1 MRGRYSLRL
10 VPGDSDLHGK
20 PACIKE
26 MVGKTILHY
35 RVLKELGKGG
45 MGVVYKAED
54 QKLHRTVALK
64 VLLGNLV
71 GDEKAR
77 KRFLREARA
86 ASAIDHPNICTVY
99 EINET
104 PDRLFFVMQFVEG
117 QTLKKTINN
126 KPMPVEQVIEIS
138 LQLADALAEAHSHGV
153 IHRDIKS
160 SNIVM
165 TERGQPKILDFGLAK
180 LTEPTNG
187 RRGVGDDVGGLTE
200 LTQRGVPFGTAS
212 YMSPEQAQGE
222 VADHRSDIFSLGV
235 VMYEMTAGRLP
246 FKGKTSIDVMHG
258 VIHDKS
264 PAMPDNVPPSF
275 VRVIERCLAK
285 NASERYQTAAEML
298 EDLKRVARLVYSG
311 RGDLPVDRTASMHA
325 MRPDPKPGTVGRA
338 MNWLKRNVLGK
349 EDQGSAIDAEPSHEV
364 SVETGDISRS
374 AFSGTSVRDKR
385 AIAILPFKNLSGDKE
400 SDFYGFSL
408 ADSVITELA
417 QLKSLIVRPSTF
429 IAKYQNVEVD
439 PRQVGQELAVDSVLV
454 GSYLKAG
461 DRFRVT
467 PQLIDISSGEI
478 IWSDKIDVDSKDI
491 ITLQDTISQH
501 IVDGLSIRISDQ
513 EQNRLARA
521 ATSNSEAYEQYLRG
535 KNLLNTFVT
544 HTLNREDLDEA
555 VLAFKR
561 ATELDPQFSNAY
573 SSLGVCY
580 STYVMKGMGGI
591 AYYDQAESTCN
602 RALELDPK
610 AVEPR
615 VTLVFIYLQSGDKRR
630 ARELVEQL
638 RREAPNDTSIRSVAG
653 TLYRLDGR
661 YDEALREFDR
671 QLKINPTEVAPA
683 QYNRARIF
691 MYRGDYDAA
700 IREIERGRKSE
711 PDHPL
716 LNAFWAQ
723 ILYYQGKYD
732 EAERVFR
739 RVFEMAP
746 SMRGLSPML
755 GFVYCARGENEKALA
770 LIDHDV
776 IDGACADHDV
786 AYWLASL
793 YALLGDRDEAL
804 TWLERA
810 TELGN
815 ENFPWFE
822 RDPNWEALR
831 VDPEYQALLT
841 RLRERSSASGE

>member
-1 MRGRYSLRL
+1 
-10 VPGDSDLHGK
+10 
-20 PACIKE
+20 

-71 GDEKAR
+71 GDDKAR
-77 KRFLREARA
+77 KRFMREARA

-126 KPMPVEQVIEIS
+126 KPLPVEQVIEIS

-187 RRGVGDDVGGLTE
+187 RRSPSDDVGGMTE

-222 VADHRSDIFSLGV
+222 IADHRSDIFSLGV
-235 VMYEMTAGRLP
+235 VMYEMSAGRLP

-258 VIHDKS
+258 VIHDRP
-264 PAMPDNVPPSF
+264 PALPDNIPPSF
-275 VRVIERCLAK
+275 VRVIDRAMAK
-285 NASERYQTAAEML
+285 IPSERYQTSAEML
-298 EDLKRVARLVYSG
+298 EDLKRVARVVYSG

-325 MRPDPKPGTVGRA
+325 MRPDPKPGTMGRA

-349 EDQGSAIDAEPSHEV
+349 EEASSAIDAEPSHEV

-374 AFSGTSVRDKR
+374 AFSGTTRDKR
-385 AIAILPFKNLSGDKE
+385 AIAILPFKNVSGDRE

-429 IAKYQNVEVD
+429 VAKYQNIEVD
-439 PRQVGQELAVDSVLV
+439 PRQAGTELAVDSVLV

-521 ATSNSEAYEQYLRG
+521 ATSDSEAYEQYLRG

-544 HTLNREDLDEA
+544 HTLSREDLDEA
-555 VLAFKR
+555 VAAFKR
-561 ATELDPQFSNAY
+561 ATELDSQFANAF

-580 STYVMKGMGGI
+580 ATYVMKGMGGI
-591 AYYDQAESTCN
+591 AFYDQAEATCK

-615 VTLVFIYLQSGDKRR
+615 VTLVFIYLQSGDKVR
-630 ARELVEQL
+630 ARELVEEL
-638 RREAPNDTSIRSVAG
+638 RREAPNDTSIRLVAG

-661 YDEALREFDR
+661 YEEALREFER
-671 QLKINPTEVAPA
+671 QLRINPTEIATA
-683 QYNRARIF
+683 QYNKARIF
-691 MYRGDYDAA
+691 MYRGDYETA
-700 IREIERGRKSE
+700 IKEIERGRKSE

-716 LNAFWAQ
+716 LNAFWAE
-723 ILYYQGKYD
+723 ILYYQGEYD
-732 EAERVFR
+732 ESERIWKE
-739 RVFEMAP
+739 VFELAP
-746 SMRGLSPML
+746 SMRG
-755 GFVYCARGENEKALA
+755 
-770 LIDHDV
+770 
-776 IDGACADHDV
+776 
-786 AYWLASL
+786 
-793 YALLGDRDEAL
+793 
-804 TWLERA
+804 
-810 TELGN
+810 
-815 ENFPWFE
+815 
-822 RDPNWEALR
+822 
-831 VDPEYQALLT
+831 
-841 RLRERSSASGE
+841 